1 MMAVASALGW
11 QGRDDVPTNRTQRM
25 ERLARVYDAEVL
37 PIWTERFAKHLLRDL
52 ELPER
57 CQVLEVG
64 CGTGGAALELL
75 HRMDGQ
81 SRLIAIESA
90 PPLLDIA
97 REKLARAGVGSVYF
111 RSHAE
116 LAELSFADDV
126 YDAVVSN
133 LGLTRV
139 SQRQRALGQFA
150 RVTKPGGEVRCTLPL
165 EGTFQEF
172 FDIYRE
178 VLTKHDKHETNS
190 RLAKHLRASYPTPEA
205 VEAWAQA
212 AGLVDARVEI
222 EEFSMLFRSSREFFF
237 APVIEHGPLPE
248 WKAVAGRGQEMQ
260 DVFWYIKEAID
271 AYFDGRA
278 FQVTVVAGCL
288 VGHKPQPFDEQ
299 PTRRLEEVEELETDE
314 HDTHDQSDKN
324 DDPRD
329 DPDPRREQPRG
340 ESVADVELDAFIEG
354 KPRPDHL
361 DD

>member
-1 MMAVASALGW
+1 MA
-11 QGRDDVPTNRTQRM
+11 TNRTQRM

-37 PIWTERFAKHLLRDL
+37 PIWTERFAKLMLRDL

-57 CQVLEVG
+57 CQILDVG
-64 CGTGGAALELL
+64 CGTGAAAMELL
-75 HRMDGQ
+75 QRMDTS

-90 PPLLDIA
+90 PPLLDVA
-97 REKLARAGVGSVYF
+97 RDKLSRAGMRNVFF

-116 LAELSFADDV
+116 LSELSFADDV

-133 LGLTRV
+133 LGLTRLAH
-139 SQRQRALGQFA
+139 RQRALGQFA
-150 RVTKPGGEVRCTLPL
+150 RVAKPGGEVRCSLPL

-178 VLTKHDKHETNS
+178 VLTKHDKHDTLA
-190 RLAKHLRASYPTPEA
+190 RLAKHVQSTYPTPEQ
-205 VEAWAQA
+205 VEAWGAA
-212 AGLVDARVEI
+212 AGLFEPRVEI

-237 APVIEHGPLPE
+237 APVIEYGPLPE

-271 AYFDGRA
+271 AYFEGRA

-288 VGHKPQPFDEQ
+288 VGRKPQEFDEQ
-299 PTRRLEEVEELETDE
+299 PTRPIEDLDDAETEE
-314 HDTHDQSDKN
+314 HDTHDKVDAAARVTRS
-324 DDPRD
+324 
-329 DPDPRREQPRG
+329 
-340 ESVADVELDAFIEG
+340 ESVADVELDAFIDG

-361 DD
+361 DED